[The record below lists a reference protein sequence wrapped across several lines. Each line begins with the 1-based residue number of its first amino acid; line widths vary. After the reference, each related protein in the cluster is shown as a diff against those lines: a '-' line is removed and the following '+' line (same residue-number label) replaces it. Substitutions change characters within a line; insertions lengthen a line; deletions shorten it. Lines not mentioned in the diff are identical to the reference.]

1 MKSAFTLFATL
12 FCSSTMLW
20 AQPAEMPLLGNWH
33 DDDLIL
39 TSWLDSRYN
48 DVWGFVMNGQEYAA
62 IGSTEATHI
71 IGLADPT
78 QPQEVARVNGAYMGT
93 NLVHRDIKEF
103 NGYLYCVADEGSTS
117 TLQIIDLH
125 SLPDSVSLVYNSN
138 EFVITSHNLFIDTAA
153 HRLYAV
159 GAQGKTKVMDISN
172 PVQPVLLASYP
183 NANYNLPYVHD
194 AYVHDNI
201 GYMNCANQG
210 LWVVD
215 FTDPQN
221 PVTLGTLTDY
231 PDQGYNHSGWIT
243 DDGNYYFLC
252 DETHG
257 MDIKVVDISDPSDL
271 TVVAQ
276 FSPGLWDGEIAHNVI
291 VRGDLLYASYYYNG
305 VQVWD
310 VSDPTQPRYWGYY
323 DTYPGPDETFYAGNW
338 GIYPLLPSNTI
349 LASDMQGGL
358 FVMAGLP
365 QPADIAVQPL
375 VSEVEL
381 CEGESMLLPVYIGNG
396 FSSAAG
402 LSLSAELAGVPLDIP
417 AMTLAP
423 GDTIMVELT
432 DLPETADTLAA
443 LTFFANDGTFQAE
456 GSAEIIVHP
465 MPAVPELQ
473 SPANGAVSVDLL
485 PSFEWASSGSNITYL
500 FQLATDSLNFD
511 NSILIEASTSDNS
524 FSLSQYLEYSHYY
537 YWRVIANNS
546 GCITESD
553 IAGFLTTMIDAT
565 GEQLWGEIEVYPVP
579 AREQLYISSEKQRL
593 TSSLVRLVDAK
604 GRVVL
609 QKHWPEGQPG
619 LELDVSGLSTGV
631 YALTLVSAGAM
642 QYKRVLVAR

>member
-1 MKSAFTLFATL
+1 MKRAFTLFLAVCCISIT
-12 FCSSTMLW
+12 SWS
-20 AQPAEMPLLGNWH
+20 QPAEMPLLGNWH
-33 DDDLIL
+33 DDNLIL

-62 IGSTEATHI
+62 IGSTEAIHI

-78 QPQEVARVNGAYMGT
+78 QPQEVARVNGAYMGS

-138 EFVITSHNLFIDTAA
+138 EFVVTSHNLFIDTAA
-153 HRLYAV
+153 LRLYAV

-172 PVQPVLLASYP
+172 PVQPLFLAAYP

-194 AYVHDNI
+194 AYINNNI
-201 GYMNCANQG
+201 GYMNCAGQG

-215 FTDPQN
+215 FTDPQA

-243 DDGNYYFLC
+243 DDGHYYFMC

-257 MDIKVVDISDPSDL
+257 MDIKVVDISNPSDL

-291 VRGDLLYASYYYNG
+291 VRGGLLYASYYYNG

-310 VSDPTQPRYWGYY
+310 VHDPTQPRYWGYY
-323 DTYPGPDETFYAGNW
+323 DTYPGVDENFYAGNW
-338 GIYPLLPSNTI
+338 GIYPRLPSNTI

-365 QPADIAVQPL
+365 QPADISVQPF
-375 VSEVEL
+375 VSGVEL
-381 CEGESMLLPVYIGNG
+381 CEGESLLVPVAIGYG
-396 FSSAAG
+396 FSAAAG
-402 LSLSAELAGVPLDIP
+402 VSLSAELAGVPLNVP
-417 AMTLAP
+417 TTTLAP
-423 GDTIMVELT
+423 GDTVMVELS

-443 LTFFANDGTFQAE
+443 LTFFANDGTFEAE
-456 GSAEIIVHP
+456 GSGEIIVHP
-465 MPAVPELQ
+465 MAAVPELQ
-473 SPANGAVSVDLL
+473 SPANGATSVDLL
-485 PSFEWASSGSNITYL
+485 PSFEWANSGSNITYL
-500 FQLATDSLNFD
+500 FQLATDSLDFD
-511 NSILIEASTSDNS
+511 NNILIEESTSDNS

-537 YWRVIANNS
+537 CWRVIADNS
-546 GCITESD
+546 GCSTKSE

-565 GEQLWGEIEVYPVP
+565 REQLVGEIEAYPVP
-579 AREQLYISSEKQRL
+579 TKETLILDLTKLRSETFQLKIVSAFGKQERSIEL
-593 TSSLVRLVDAK
+593 NGGGK
-604 GRVVL
+604 I
-609 QKHWPEGQPG
+609 
-619 LELDVSGLSTGV
+619 ELDISGL
-631 YALTLVSAGAM
+631 AAGTYFLYLSGENTTAVRKV
-642 QYKRVLVAR
+642 QVVE